1 MVIGSDI
8 SASVSST
15 HLQRSQ
21 DLLGRSLSR
30 LSSGSRI
37 INPADD
43 AAGMAVSARLEAQV
57 QRLTSAKSNVGN
69 AVSFTQTQDG
79 YLKRIGS
86 ALNRMGELSMLS
98 QDVTKTDA
106 DRGLYDAE
114 FQELSAFITTAAT
127 KEFNGV
133 PLFSTTDLDVTIDSE
148 GGTFT
153 MAGINLGDP
162 AYTTATGA
170 NVGTIAAAKSAV
182 LAVNAA
188 INKLSQDRAVV
199 GSHQARLNYTA
210 EQLSVNRENLTAAN
224 SRIEDADVA
233 EESTNLARANVLM
246 QSGVAMLAQANSM
259 QQNVLKLLQ

>member
-8 SASVSST
+8 SANVSTT

-21 DLLGRSLSR
+21 DMLGKSLSR

-37 INPADD
+37 NNPADD
-43 AAGMAVSARLEAQV
+43 AAGMAVSARLDAQV
-57 QRLTSAKSNVGN
+57 QRLSSAKSNVGN

-86 ALNRMGELSMLS
+86 ALSRMGELAVLA

-106 DRGLYDAE
+106 DRGLYDSE
-114 FQELSAFITTAAT
+114 FQELSAFISSAGT

-133 PLFSTTDLDVTIDSE
+133 PLFSATNLDVTIDSE

-153 MAGINLGDP
+153 MAGIDLGNP
-162 AYTTATGA
+162 SYSGAIGA
-170 NVGTIAAAKSAV
+170 NVGTIAAAKASV
-182 LAVNAA
+182 TAVNTA
-188 INKLSQDRAVV
+188 INKLSQDRAVI

-233 EESTNLARANVLM
+233 EESTNLARANVLV